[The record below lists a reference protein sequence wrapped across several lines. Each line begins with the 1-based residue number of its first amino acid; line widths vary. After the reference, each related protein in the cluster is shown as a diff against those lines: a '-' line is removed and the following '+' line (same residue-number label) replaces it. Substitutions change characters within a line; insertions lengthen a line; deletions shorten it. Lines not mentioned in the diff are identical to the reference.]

1 MDNAELSKEKKDK
14 DIFNSFTKQL
24 RDDKK
29 LLKFYSQN
37 IQSFINLNI
46 EHKKSLMKIINDIDK
61 YSSEEHQTFNFLKDF
76 QIILNLEHNFINNFL
91 EKNESVFENLK
102 KALDSNILIIRRFL
116 SSMENIEENMKIKSE
131 FMHGQN
137 NYIVK
142 CFQSMENAITEEYF
156 INKYKFKLNKDK
168 DKGKEQNTSKEKLID
183 ECHKIEKDFS
193 FLSKEV
199 DSLIKK
205 YVEKYNTEIIE
216 IKNKMIDL
224 YKSAKDGIL
233 NIIKNIKEIH
243 NNSIISAETSFQNL
257 DKYNMDNKELISE
270 LELYL
275 NNPIKEEEF
284 SYLLQNKKYQFH
296 ILNKNEARL
305 CKLFDYKVNKDNLN
319 LLINCKDIYN
329 IMEEIYK
336 YNFELIDKTNYNLGI
351 EKVKLDIIEKIG
363 KLFGYDFFLF
373 TKTKIEIF
381 SEKELNNFIDIIF
394 SNEEYIILFL
404 SYLNNYR
411 TKGKF
416 NIDEEQ
422 FKILKIILCKIS
434 DYLIDHN
441 NRNIYHP
448 LIILSQTFYIIVDGK
463 NYYLQSEIKNKE
475 FFTKKE
481 FWTDFLGN
489 KINEELNQFDKQ
501 TNDPNIKKD
510 LNKDKKDEIILNKII
525 SLIPSFTCFDLSK
538 ESINDILL
546 FLINKFN
553 IIDEEKKKMIFS
565 FVDIEK

>member
-224 YKSAKDGIL
+224 YKSTKD
-233 NIIKNIKEIH
+233 
-243 NNSIISAETSFQNL
+243 
-257 DKYNMDNKELISE
+257 
-270 LELYL
+270 
-275 NNPIKEEEF
+275 
-284 SYLLQNKKYQFH
+284 
-296 ILNKNEARL
+296 
-305 CKLFDYKVNKDNLN
+305 V
-319 LLINCKDIYN
+319 
-329 IMEEIYK
+329 
-336 YNFELIDKTNYNLGI
+336 
-351 EKVKLDIIEKIG
+351 
-363 KLFGYDFFLF
+363 
-373 TKTKIEIF
+373 
-381 SEKELNNFIDIIF
+381 
-394 SNEEYIILFL
+394 
-404 SYLNNYR
+404 
-411 TKGKF
+411 
-416 NIDEEQ
+416 
-422 FKILKIILCKIS
+422 
-434 DYLIDHN
+434 
-441 NRNIYHP
+441 
-448 LIILSQTFYIIVDGK
+448 
-463 NYYLQSEIKNKE
+463 
-475 FFTKKE
+475 
-481 FWTDFLGN
+481 
-489 KINEELNQFDKQ
+489 
-501 TNDPNIKKD
+501 
-510 LNKDKKDEIILNKII
+510 
-525 SLIPSFTCFDLSK
+525 
-538 ESINDILL
+538 
-546 FLINKFN
+546 
-553 IIDEEKKKMIFS
+553 
-565 FVDIEK
+565 